1 MDNQADQSTTYHVDA
16 EHGRLRLAVLAVFL
30 VVWIVSYFIF
40 SRLVG
45 GSGLNLAAV
54 LLAFATA
61 YVLTNLIERQL
72 KSRWPSGRTIILD
85 NDSVKLARSG
95 QTEQEMRADQGVN
108 RIYWRFTVKKRSRI
122 PKGWLM
128 YACALEHE
136 EQHLT
141 VYTFM
146 PPSSVEDYDRA
157 TLFTA
162 LAGKKDK
169 DGRTDLRL
177 AGEQRRLRDAENYR
191 WLNGAEMTADDFKR
205 YVEQLQAQFPEWS
218 PIQ

>member
-1 MDNQADQSTTYHVDA
+1 MNNQADQSTTYHVDA

-72 KSRWPSGRTIILD
+72 KSRWPSGRTIVLD
-85 NDSVKLARSG
+85 HDSVKLVRSG

-108 RIYWRFTVKKRSRI
+108 RIYWRFTVRKRSRI

-157 TLFTA
+157 SLFTA
-162 LAGKKDK
+162 LVGKKDK

-205 YVEQLQAQFPEWS
+205 YIEQLQTQFPEWS